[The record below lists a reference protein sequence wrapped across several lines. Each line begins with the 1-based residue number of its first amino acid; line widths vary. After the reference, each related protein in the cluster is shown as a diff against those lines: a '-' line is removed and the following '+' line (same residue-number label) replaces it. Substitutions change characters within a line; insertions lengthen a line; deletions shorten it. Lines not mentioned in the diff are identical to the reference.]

1 MGLWDKIKGE
11 LIDIVEFL
19 DPSRNTLVH
28 RFERYGNEIKNNAK
42 LVVREGQA
50 AVFVNEGR
58 IADVFQPGTYTLN
71 TQNMPVLSTILG
83 WKYGF
88 ESPFKA
94 EVYFVRTTRF
104 TDQKWGTKNPVMM
117 EDPQYGPVFLRAFG
131 TYVFRVK
138 DPGKFI
144 KGVVGTDGQF
154 TVEEINEQLR
164 NLIVTRFSHSL
175 GEAQLPIMKLLSNYD
190 ELATAIAERTAGE
203 FDEYG
208 IEVLN
213 LLVENISLPEDQQ
226 ETLKKRMAMQ
236 TLGNVNAD
244 LRAFTQFQTAQAVPD
259 AAKNPGGLAA
269 IGVGIGMGAG
279 MAGQMSQ
286 AFAGPPP
293 IPGQTAAQWF
303 AAFNGQQAGPFDPAA
318 LSGHVSGGRLTRDTL
333 VWKNGMANWT
343 PAGQVQE
350 LAGLFGQVPPPLPP
364 R

>member
-1 MGLWDKIKGE
+1 MGLWDSIKRE
-11 LIDIVEFL
+11 LIDIVEFI
-19 DPSRNTLVH
+19 DPTNNTLVH
-28 RFERYGNEIKNNAK
+28 RFDRAANEIKNNAK

-50 AVFVNEGR
+50 AVFVNEGKL
-58 IADVFQPGTYTLN
+58 ADVFTPGTYTLN
-71 TQNMPVLSTILG
+71 TQNMPILSRLLG

-94 EVYFVRTTRF
+94 EVYFVRTTRI

-138 DPGKFI
+138 DPGNFV
-144 KGVVGTDGQF
+144 KGVVGTDGSF

-190 ELATAIAERTAGE
+190 ELASVIADRTKGE

-208 IEVLN
+208 IEILN

-226 ETLKKRMAMQ
+226 ETLKKRGAML
-236 TLGNVNAD
+236 TLGNVNTD
-244 LRAFTQFQTAQAVPD
+244 MRAYTQFQTAQAIPD

-269 IGVGIGMGAG
+269 IGVGVGMGVG
-279 MAGQMSQ
+279 MAGQMNQ

-293 IPGQTAAQWF
+293 LPAAVQWF
-303 AAFNGQQAGPFDPAA
+303 AGLGGQQAGPFDAAA
-318 LSGHVSGGRLTRDTL
+318 LQAHVAAGRLTRETL
-333 VWKNGMANWT
+333 VWKNGMANWV
-343 PAGQVQE
+343 PAGQVPE
-350 LAGLFGQVPPPLPP
+350 LASLFGQVPPPLP